1 MGDIQKLDYSKPP
14 PGFRISGPPS
24 HREHTQAA
32 IRDAWAHY
40 KANSDPPGMLTG
52 SYGDTVFWVHVQV
65 DGDLPVD
72 GPFRADEQGGV
83 SQAEAACR
91 AAAWAWYDARLG
103 LANTHSAAWPECL
116 GYTDET
122 CAELL
127 EGPTSAERERQS
139 EEHNASSLALLDYS
153 SAPPGWVQDPNREW
167 AYEADTGPG
176 SKCRRRP
183 IDVAWSHYKA
193 EHNPPGMWCGFSRG
207 AHEMETCSLRAGVSA
222 CGARWELMPDLRV
235 PFKGYLAKC
244 RAWAWAWHD
253 RRHGLA
259 RRMMQDVDVND
270 VVQFHLILCWH
281 DEWVA
286 AVDAWLVEKS
296 APPPEALAT
305 LRRKQVRR

>member
-1 MGDIQKLDYSKPP
+1 MADIQKLDYSATPP
-14 PGFRISGPPS
+14 RGRSW
-24 HREHTQAA
+24 QA
-32 IRDAWAHY
+32 Y
-40 KANSDPPGMLTG
+40 KLCYDPPGLQVAP
-52 SYGDTVFWVHVQV
+52 YGNAVFWVQIQAT
-65 DGDLPVD
+65 DNPVV
-72 GPFRADEQGGV
+72 GPFRADEMSGSPWAVRVQ
-83 SQAEAACR
+83 QAESACR
-91 AAAWAWYDARLG
+91 AAAWSWYDTRLS
-103 LANTHSAAWPECL
+103 LTNTHSAVWPECL
-116 GYTDET
+116 GYTDEI
-122 CAELL
+122 CSELL
-127 EGPTSAERERQS
+127 EGPTSEDRKRQS
-139 EEHNASSLALLDYS
+139 EEHIASSLALLDYS
-153 SAPPGWVQDPNREW
+153 GAPPGWRLDAVCGW
-167 AYEADTGPG
+167 AYEERSPG
-176 SKCRRRP
+176 SNGRRCP
-183 IDVAWSHYKA
+183 FDVAWTHYKA
-193 EHNPPGMWCGFSRG
+193 EHSPPGMWCGFSRG

-222 CGARWELMPDLRV
+222 CGARWELMLDLRV